1 MRDIFSNPD
10 VYFFWVDI
18 AFSIGIYVL
27 SVYLFLKHRRGYI
40 SSLLI
45 LGLFIFPL
53 SFSIWFLS
61 DKIGFAIPLP
71 MDPLKMFYLFFVKFC
86 LLFSLVLSKR

>member
-1 MRDIFSNPD
+1 MQDILSNPD
-10 VYFFWVDI
+10 TYFFWTDI
-18 AFSIGIYVL
+18 AVSLGIYVL
-27 SVYLFLKHRRGYI
+27 SVYLFLKHRHGYI
-40 SSLLI
+40 SSLLVF
-45 LGLFIFPL
+45 GLFVFPL

-86 LLFSLVLSKR
+86 LLFSFVLSKR